1 LQSEERLVTIE
12 VEVTDLSRIKA
23 YIEDLQ
29 RRRVF
34 RTAAVYVASMWI
46 IVQGAIDLFPVFDL
60 PNWMLKLIVI
70 AAIAG
75 LPVVLILSFAYQFT
89 SRGLVRDEGESAG
102 RARSGHRFDF
112 VVIAALAAIAVFL
125 VLRTQWTGMEE
136 EAVAVIPPSPNSI
149 AVLPFE
155 NMSGVEDNEYF
166 SDGLSEELL
175 NVLANIEGLEVASRT
190 SSFAFK
196 NTSADIPTV
205 GQKLRVAYVLEGSV
219 RRSENTVRITA
230 QLIDALTDKH
240 VWSET
245 YDRELREIFAIQ
257 DEIAG
262 AIANRTMPTLM
273 AARGSGM
280 TTRGSGM
287 SPRGGGAPPVNV
299 DAYDLYLH
307 GLASARQEGD
317 EAKQKARELFE
328 QALELDPRLDRARA
342 ALANLD

>member
-1 LQSEERLVTIE
+1 M
-12 VEVTDLSRIKA
+12 SRIKA

-34 RTAAVYVASMWI
+34 RTAAVYIASMWI
-46 IVQGAIDLFPVFDL
+46 IVQGAIDLFPVFGL

-70 AAIAG
+70 GAIIG
-75 LPVVLILSFAYQFT
+75 LPLVLILSFVFQFT
-89 SRGLVRDEGESAG
+89 SRGIVRDAGEGSAQSP
-102 RARSGHRFDF
+102 SGHRFDF
-112 VVIAALAAIAVFL
+112 VVIGALAAIAVFL
-125 VLRTQWTGMEE
+125 VLRTQWTDIAVES
-136 EAVAVIPPSPNSI
+136 EATTVSAEPPAPNSI

-155 NMSGVEDNEYF
+155 NMSGVTENEYF

-190 SSFAFK
+190 SSFVFK
-196 NTSADIPTV
+196 NTVADIPTV
-205 GQKLRVAYVLEGSV
+205 AQKLRVAFVLEGSV

-230 QLIDALTDKH
+230 QLIDGLTDKH

-262 AIANRTMPTLM
+262 AIASKTMPTLM

-280 TTRGSGM
+280 
-287 SPRGGGAPPVNV
+287 SPRGGMSARGGASPPVDT
-299 DAYDLYLH
+299 DAYDLYLR
-307 GLASARQEGD
+307 GLASAREEGD
-317 EAKQKARELFE
+317 EAKQKAREFFE
-328 QALELDPRLDRARA
+328 QALAIDPRLARARS
-342 ALANLD
+342 ALDKLAQAEASP